1 MNWHRNDW
9 LLKYLYRVT
18 SVASHVAGLEP
29 IDIQH
34 RRMINID
41 LSEVIGGHGDYLIKA
56 NDCLNATLIRTR
68 EVSIFGYK
76 STACATL

>member
-18 SVASHVAGLEP
+18 SVANRVAGLEP

-41 LSEVIGGHGDYLIKA
+41 LSEVIGGHGDYLMV
-56 NDCLNATLIRTR
+56 LLTL
-68 EVSIFGYK
+68 EASIV
-76 STACATL
+76 TLLE

>member
-18 SVASHVAGLEP
+18 SVANRVAGLEP

-34 RRMINID
+34 RRMIN
-41 LSEVIGGHGDYLIKA
+41 GDYLIKA
-56 NDCLNATLIRTR
+56 NDCLNATLLRTR
-68 EVSIFGYK
+68 EVSIVWG
-76 STACATL
+76 L